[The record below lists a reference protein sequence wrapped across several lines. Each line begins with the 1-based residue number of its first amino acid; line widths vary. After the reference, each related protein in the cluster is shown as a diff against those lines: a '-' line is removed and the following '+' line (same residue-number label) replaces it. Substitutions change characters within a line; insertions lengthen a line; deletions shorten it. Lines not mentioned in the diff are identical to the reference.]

1 MKIPSLSIGED
12 EALRANLK
20 ILQKQTRFKVPN
32 ISVPVEV
39 DLPEVE
45 APTGSVARS
54 TVTGANMVN
63 ANMPIPPTSRIGKS
77 VVRAALQMQG
87 IPYSWGGGG
96 SGGASK
102 GIAQGANTV
111 GFDCSGLV
119 QYALGKFGVKTP
131 RVTYEQFRAGKPV
144 PTKAM
149 RPGDLVFFNP
159 SSRGPGHVGIFI
171 GGGKFIHAPQT
182 GDVVKV
188 SDLASRSD
196 LVGVRRYG

>member
-1 MKIPSLSIGED
+1 M
-12 EALRANLK
+12 
-20 ILQKQTRFKVPN
+20 QKQTRFKVPN
-32 ISVPVEV
+32 IDVPVEI
-39 DLPEVE
+39 DLPEVN
-45 APTGSVARS
+45 ARTGSVAPT
-54 TVTGANMVN
+54 TVASANMVD
-63 ANMPIPPTSRIGKS
+63 ANIPIPPTSKIGAS

-96 SGGASK
+96 SGGPSR
-102 GIAQGANTV
+102 GIEQGANTV

-144 PTKAM
+144 PVKAM
-149 RPGDLVFFNP
+149 RPGDLVFFRP
-159 SSRGPGHVGIFI
+159 SSQGPGHVGIFI
-171 GGGKFIHAPQT
+171 GSGKFIHAPQT

-188 SDLASRSD
+188 SNLSDRSD

>member
-1 MKIPSLSIGED
+1 LNIPKLSIQED
-12 EALRANLK
+12 EALRSNLQ
-20 ILQKQTRFKVPN
+20 IMQKQTRFKVPN
-32 ISVPVEV
+32 ISVPIEV

-119 QYALGKFGVKTP
+119 Q
-131 RVTYEQFRAGKPV
+131 
-144 PTKAM
+144 
-149 RPGDLVFFNP
+149 
-159 SSRGPGHVGIFI
+159 SRQACP
-171 GGGKFIHAPQT
+171 
-182 GDVVKV
+182 D
-188 SDLASRSD
+188 
-196 LVGVRRYG
+196 